1 MEGLNK
7 KLANL
12 AYARCQRFSV
22 RIQKPPSNEQV
33 DISDQSVQVT
43 ENDLPDRVKDAIII
57 D

>member
-22 RIQKPPSNEQV
+22 RIQKPPNNEQV